1 MANTQGQLLLY
12 QEDGVPQVQVT
23 LYDGSVWLTQ
33 AQMAELFQK
42 SVPTINEHI
51 KNIYEE
57 GELESEATIRN
68 SRIVRLEGN
77 RSVEREIEHYNLDVI
92 ISVGYRVKSHVGT
105 HFRIWATKRLNEFVT
120 KGFVMDDARLSGNA
134 GNYFDELVERV
145 RKIRTSEKN
154 FYTKIKDVFATS
166 IDYDG
171 NTAVAKEF
179 FATVQN
185 NFHYAIHGHTAA
197 ELIMERADSKQPY
210 MGLTSWKGK
219 NVTLQEATVAK
230 NYLEEDEIKR
240 LELLVEQ
247 FLAFAELR
255 SVEKTPMY
263 MSDWVKKLHAFF
275 EFNDKAILEGSGK
288 VSHAKMESHVKK
300 QLEAH
305 NRSTEAAAGKPAPA
319 LAKNAKK
326 DQKQLKGYKSK

>member
-1 MANTQGQLLLY
+1 MADTQGQLLLY

-57 GELESEATIRN
+57 GELELEATIRN

-154 FYTKIKDVFATS
+154 FYTKVKDVFATS

-171 NTAVAKEF
+171 NTTVAKEF

-197 ELIMERADSKQPY
+197 ELIMERADPKQPY
-210 MGLTSWKGK
+210 MGLTNWKGK
-219 NVTLQEATVAK
+219 NVTLQEATIAK
-230 NYLEEDEIKR
+230 NYLQEGEIKR

-288 VSHAKMESHVKK
+288 ISHAKMESHVKK
-300 QLEAH
+300 QLEVH
-305 NRSTEAAAGKPAPA
+305 NRAIESAAGKPTPA